1 MGVCVRVGVHL
12 NIDLR
17 SCAATAEAAAA
28 LEQRLRRR
36 SRRRR
41 AGGGFP
47 FEKSRV
53 GVAALGVGGVPASP
67 PSRRRPF
74 TSVVMFEALK
84 RPRLASRGGT
94 FEVVRRHVVG
104 VAFFGFFLQREK
116 FFPPHLPSPASN
128 NLSSSSKPS
137 LAAASFLPSF
147 FFIFYFFSSFHK
159 RLKVVFSFFPFY
171 IHPKL

>member
-1 MGVCVRVGVHL
+1 M
-12 NIDLR
+12 
-17 SCAATAEAAAA
+17 
-28 LEQRLRRR
+28 
-36 SRRRR
+36 
-41 AGGGFP
+41 
-47 FEKSRV
+47 

-116 FFPPHLPSPASN
+116 FFPPPPHLPSPASN